1 MIIKHLTL
9 YTAQLQKQTD
19 FFSNVLSLNLVDK
32 TNQSASFQIGQSI
45 LKFEYKDEVKPYHF
59 AINIPANKASEALA
73 WLKSRVDIIKDED
86 NEIIDFEDWN
96 ADAVYF
102 YGPENNILELIA
114 RKNLDNKSN
123 KVFDENLMLEIS
135 EIGIPTFDISKE
147 YNLLKETTGLPIHSG
162 SMRRFCSAGDD
173 NGLFIIINR
182 DLKKFWFPTED
193 IPYSAD
199 FKISFVEQDVEY
211 SFTYDNEILKQD

>member
-9 YTAQLQKQTD
+9 YSADLEKQVDFFTKILNLKIIEQTD
-19 FFSNVLSLNLVDK
+19 DSVSIK
-32 TNQSASFQIGQSI
+32 IGRSI
-45 LKFEYKDEVKPYHF
+45 LKFSLRDEVKPYHF

-86 NEIIDFEDWN
+86 NEIIDFTDWN

-114 RKNLDNKSN
+114 RKNLDNKSDE
-123 KVFDENLMLEIS
+123 VFNENLMLEIS
-135 EIGIPTFDISKE
+135 EIGIPSFDISKE
-147 YNLLKETTGLPIHSG
+147 YNLLNEVTGLPIHSG

-173 NGLFIIINR
+173 NGLFIIINK
-182 DLKKFWFPTED
+182 DLKKYWFPTED
-193 IPYSAD
+193 IPYSSD
-199 FKISFVEQDVEY
+199 FKITFIEQDIEY
-211 SFTYDNEILKQD
+211 SFTYENEILKQT